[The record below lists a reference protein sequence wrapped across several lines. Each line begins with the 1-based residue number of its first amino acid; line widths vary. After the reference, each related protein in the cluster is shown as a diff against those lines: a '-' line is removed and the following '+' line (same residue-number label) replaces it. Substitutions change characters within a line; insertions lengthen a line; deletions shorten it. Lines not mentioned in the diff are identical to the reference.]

1 MKTMRE
7 QVIERIGHLGGEK
20 PEYYIDYSD
29 YDILEDYEN
38 LLRNL
43 IEEEFASVHGDYS
56 EQEDE
61 Q

>member
-7 QVIERIGHLGGEK
+7 QVIERISHLGGESVDF
-20 PEYYIDYSD
+20 YSDYSD

-38 LLRNL
+38 LLRTT
-43 IEEEFASVHGDYS
+43 IEEELSVD
-56 EQEDE
+56 QETEND